1 MEISRLPNTPPPTPG
16 RVPQSSTPPADKPPA
31 DQFQPGTN
39 QPEKPKIGK
48 KVWGAASLTGTV
60 GMFVGARW
68 GTSLG
73 HPALGF
79 LIGTLAGGAVGAG
92 LAAFAYSDQGKKP

>member
-1 MEISRLPNTPPPTPG
+1 
-16 RVPQSSTPPADKPPA
+16 
-31 DQFQPGTN
+31 
-39 QPEKPKIGK
+39 
-48 KVWGAASLTGTV
+48 
-60 GMFVGARW
+60 MFVGARW